1 MVDKNR
7 GLQMIKM
14 AWEPYPPLI
23 EKYFYLLYFFVFVE
37 LLTLDVIV
45 CVFSCQTQLSGFILS
60 GK

>member
-1 MVDKNR
+1 
-7 GLQMIKM
+7 MIKM